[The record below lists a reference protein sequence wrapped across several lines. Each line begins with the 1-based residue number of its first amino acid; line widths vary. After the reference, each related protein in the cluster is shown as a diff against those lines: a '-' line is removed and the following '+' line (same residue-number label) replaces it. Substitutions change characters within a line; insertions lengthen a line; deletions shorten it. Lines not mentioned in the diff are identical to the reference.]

1 MSMFLFKLDEE
12 NGNDELV
19 EAEPEPEPGPEPEP
33 EPEPE
38 EGMIEEMNSCSID
51 LTLMALFFFTAP
63 AKS

>member
-19 EAEPEPEPGPEPEP
+19 EAEPEPEP
-33 EPEPE
+33 E

-51 LTLMALFFFTAP
+51 LMLMALFFFTAP